1 MRAGEASIEKARKS
15 GTRAVA
21 QRRPKIGASYQTGS
35 SGLTGKNG
43 AAEVA
48 FEPPNFGRMLSLVV
62 PSTLDAAKRIIANA
76 KANAATAKLAF
87 LLMSASRRWTAQQ
100 LQQ

>member
-1 MRAGEASIEKARKS
+1 MRASDYGHYRW
-15 GTRAVA
+15 
-21 QRRPKIGASYQTGS
+21 PKIGASYQTGS

-43 AAEVA
+43 SAEVA

-76 KANAATAKLAF
+76 KANAATVKLAF
-87 LLMSASRRWTAQQ
+87 LLMSASRRWTAEQ

>member
-1 MRAGEASIEKARKS
+1 MRV
-15 GTRAVA
+15 TRAVP

-76 KANAATAKLAF
+76 KASAATAKLAF
-87 LLMSASRRWTAQQ
+87 LLVGLQKMDGPTATAVIVLRQ
-100 LQQ
+100 